1 MRKENRKCTACS
13 IYGNRTSCRMRRCRR
28 FRLIGRR
35 RFRQRRKRSRF
46 HFTRQRPERMIRFWE
61 SFRKDD
67 VFCEKYGIRC
77 LRREYEGAHTWN
89 VWRKCIKDFLQLLF
103 RQVDG

>member
-1 MRKENRKCTACS
+1 MKKKIVSVLLAASMVTGLLAGCGGVGGSGSSDEGDSGSGETVEISFYTTETEKDD
-13 IYGNRTSCRMRRCRR
+13 
-28 FRLIGRR
+28 
-35 RFRQRRKRSRF
+35 
-46 HFTRQRPERMIRFWE
+46 PFWE

-67 VFCEKYGIRC
+67 AFCEKYGIRC